1 MHQGILRAL
10 LSPAL
15 PLLPRCAGG
24 AISEHQKLLAEAGMI
39 IRDPPA
45 MHLLLSEL
53 VRQLHRCVAGAQL
66 PRDNQQVGPGAAGAG
81 LQACLAL
88 CCWVLRA
95 ATGCSALRLIMHPCL
110 M

>member
-1 MHQGILRAL
+1 MAGDGH
-10 LSPAL
+10 PVTWC
-15 PLLPRCAGG
+15 CAPCCAHPGG

-66 PRDNQQVGPGAAGAG
+66 PRDNPQVGGGTAGITSAQYHV
-81 LQACLAL
+81 LQLPAICD
-88 CCWVLRA
+88 CRA
-95 ATGCSALRLIMHPCL
+95 AANAHIIQ
-110 M
+110 